1 MKKARAML
9 QETDCRIYEIAR
21 KTGYEDVKYFN
32 RVFKR
37 ENGITPMQFRDELMK
52 LRRETDE

>member
-1 MKKARAML
+1 ML